1 EFREFSKK
9 KKGFR
14 NDVKRVLVHESKK
27 VFHEIITEDEASGKK
42 VKYSEFCEAE
52 RVLNILKYA
61 QFRKIETEDN
71 EEDWEYT
78 EVIVGDPAEEFEDAE
93 YREIPLEGSGKVV
106 EDAEYREIPLEG
118 SGKVVEDAEYHAI
131 PLEGSGNVVED
142 AEYSEMDLPERDS
155 GKGKVSSNSSLVDLL
170 INTLSVV
177 EKETQNRYSRGKKH
191 IYSYDKNKGRGGVQ
205 HSKDNN
211 NYKYIYNKP
220 YWQKKKKE
228 REMSQRI
235 DERKKTYKKIKKNK
249 KKEREKRGIQRNG
262 KKKKKA
268 IYINKKNM
276 KKKAERK
283 EIYNVMVK
291 IKGTHYLSIR

>member
-1 EFREFSKK
+1 MKGGRDSIDDLIQIIEESNKEWEKNKDKDVEFREFSKK

-118 SGKVVEDAEYHAI
+118 SGKVVEDAEYR
-131 PLEGSGNVVED
+131 
-142 AEYSEMDLPERDS
+142 EMDLPERDS

-220 YWQKKKKE
+220 YWQKKKKME
-228 REMSQRI
+228 ECVRGLLSA
-235 DERKKTYKKIKKNK
+235 RKHLKF
-249 KKEREKRGIQRNG
+249 
-262 KKKKKA
+262 
-268 IYINKKNM
+268 
-276 KKKAERK
+276 
-283 EIYNVMVK
+283 
-291 IKGTHYLSIR
+291 